1 MFSFHILVTTVSAAL
16 LVTAPTFGQAP
27 ARVRGTI
34 TAIDDNGL
42 AVKERDGRTFTLKTG
57 PYTAYAYVVPSDLGA
72 IKVNDFV
79 GSAVKGA
86 GELDGGGR
94 ARNNPRRHAS
104 RAN

>member
-42 AVKERDGRTFTLKTG
+42 AVKERDGRTGFFR
-57 PYTAYAYVVPSDLGA
+57 ARARE
-72 IKVNDFV
+72 F
-79 GSAVKGA
+79 GA
-86 GELDGGGR
+86 GG
-94 ARNNPRRHAS
+94 P
-104 RAN
+104 